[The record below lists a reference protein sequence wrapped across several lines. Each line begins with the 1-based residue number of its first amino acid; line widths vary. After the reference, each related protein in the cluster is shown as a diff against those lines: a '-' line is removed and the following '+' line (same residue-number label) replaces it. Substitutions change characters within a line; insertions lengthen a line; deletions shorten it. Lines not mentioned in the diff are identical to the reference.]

1 MQEIYEIRDG
11 NGVVLIETYDYERAN
26 KYFMEYELSEHE
38 TIKFIKITERVL
50 NTRTTGRK
58 VVEQ

>member
-11 NGVVLIETYDYERAN
+11 NGVVLIETYDFERAI

-38 TIKFIKITERVL
+38 SIKLLKITEQVV
-50 NTRTTGRK
+50 NTRTTGKK
-58 VVEQ
+58 VDE